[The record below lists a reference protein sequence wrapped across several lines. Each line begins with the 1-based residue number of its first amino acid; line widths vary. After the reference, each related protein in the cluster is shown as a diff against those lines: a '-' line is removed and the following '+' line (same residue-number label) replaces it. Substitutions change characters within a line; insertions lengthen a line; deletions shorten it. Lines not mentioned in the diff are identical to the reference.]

1 MEPRPFTWFPK
12 LTDITNELA
21 AEFPELVG
29 EFCAAVSNYGTYGI
43 EPEFSS
49 AVLKYAF
56 MGVRA
61 DIDNS
66 LSARTRNRG
75 GRPAVRKPV
84 PNGDAETEKTGVS
97 NLETGV
103 SNPET
108 GVSEVKT
115 GVSKP
120 ETGVTESETPPYIPV
135 YAMPN
140 QSMPNQ
146 AKPEVEKRP
155 RKRAPFTAPTA
166 DEVAEF
172 AKEDDLSLDAEKFVD
187 YYAAQGWK
195 LSNGNAMRDWKAA
208 VRNWARRDRRS
219 RSPSDPFNRG
229 EVSSEYAN
237 L

>member
-29 EFCAAVSNYGTYGI
+29 EFCAAVANYGTYGT

-84 PNGDAETEKTGVS
+84 PNGVAETEK
-97 NLETGV
+97 TGV

-108 GVSEVKT
+108 GVSEVIT
-115 GVSKP
+115 GVSNP
-120 ETGVTESETPPYIPV
+120 ETGVSDSETPPYIPV

-146 AKPEVEKRP
+146 AKPEKGCKAT
-155 RKRAPFTAPTA
+155 RKRATFTAPTT

-172 AKEDDLSLDAEKFVD
+172 AKQDGLTLDAEKFVD

-208 VRNWARRDRRS
+208 ARNWARRDRRS